1 MNPLNYNF
9 VVKLSAVGRRP
20 QVPTRFAV
28 HKRPTQ
34 RVGPKVSIILL
45 DWSCR
50 ESLHTLEWLNRQDVP
65 RSDYELIWIDLY
77 DRVPQ
82 EALAQADVVVTL
94 NQKGLYHK
102 HVGYNVGLL
111 LARGDV
117 ITICDSDAVFPQDF
131 VRSILTSFYEP
142 GTEKRR
148 SLVLMHD
155 ELRTSKTYPEALADA
170 EELKDQK
177 RWQWWDV
184 TPNAGACMSVLRDD
198 ALRFGGFDECSSY
211 RGYLCGPYDLGW
223 RLVNAGMPEIWHD
236 HSTVIWHFAHPD
248 PVGVNGFSP
257 SVRRLFENSYPHV
270 DLHALT
276 AVEHFSTGRLLPIR
290 ENPEIHSLRMARRK
304 IGTRFEERY
313 SNITGPRGFRR
324 WQSTLLRMMLL
335 AELVRSAIRL
345 QARDAL
351 SKLIG
356 KPAVDRIYRWL
367 FACDATGPVV
377 VGKAVTHNIVRYQG
391 AYYGV
396 PRSAGEVDFNDRR
409 QLQQRVYFSSQSRI
423 LLTLRIWQME
433 IVQGILRQL
442 RFRKRGSGRLH
453 DDGRRR
459 EIGRPF
465 SKGQPVVS
473 VELFAHLTSGD
484 GPLATSLPLSQQ
496 HENRAGLVQEFL
508 EESFQ
513 PARRPPAC
521 PSLPQP

>member
-9 VVKLSAVGRRP
+9 VVKLSAIGRRS
-20 QVPTRFAV
+20 QVPTRFIV

-77 DRVPQ
+77 DRVPP

-117 ITICDSDAVFPQDF
+117 VTICDSDAVFPRDF
-131 VRSILTSFYEP
+131 VRSIITSFYEP
-142 GTEKRR
+142 GTSKRR

-155 ELRTSKTYPEALADA
+155 ELRTSQTYPASLADA
-170 EELKDQK
+170 AQLKDQE

-198 ALRFGGFDECSSY
+198 ALRFGGFDECPSY

-223 RLVNAGMPEIWHD
+223 RLVNAGLPEIWHD

-248 PVGVNGFSP
+248 PIGVNGFTP

-276 AVEHFSTGRLLPIR
+276 AVEHFSTGRLLPKR
-290 ENPEIHSLRMARRK
+290 ENPEIHVLRMSRRR
-304 IGTRFEERY
+304 IGTRFEEKY
-313 SNITGPRGFRR
+313 SDITGPRGFRR
-324 WQSTLLRMMLL
+324 WQSALLRTLLL
-335 AELVRSAIRL
+335 ADLVGSAIRFQVRGAL
-345 QARDAL
+345 TRLLGRPSVDRLYHWLTARDN
-351 SKLIG
+351 S
-356 KPAVDRIYRWL
+356 
-367 FACDATGPVV
+367 GPVV
-377 VGKAVTHNIVRYQG
+377 VGQVVTHNIVHFQG
-391 AYYGV
+391 AYYAL
-396 PRSAGEVDFNDRR
+396 PRSAGPVDFRDRR
-409 QLQQRVYFSSQSRI
+409 QLQKRVTFVSQSRI
-423 LLTLRIWQME
+423 LLTLRVWQSE
-433 IVQGILRQL
+433 IVQAILRRL
-442 RFRKRGSGRLH
+442 RGRGRGAGRLYG
-453 DDGRRR
+453 DGWRRD
-459 EIGRPF
+459 IDPPSLQGP
-465 SKGQPVVS
+465 PVVS
-473 VELFAHLTSGD
+473 ADLFADLASGD
-484 GPLATSLPLSQQ
+484 GPRASSPGLSQQ
-496 HENRAGLVQEFL
+496 HQNRAVRVHEFV
-508 EESFQ
+508 EEPFQ
-513 PARRPPAC
+513 PVRRQPAC

>member
-9 VVKLSAVGRRP
+9 VVKLSAIGRRP

-50 ESLHTLEWLNRQDVP
+50 ESLHALEWLNRQDVP
-65 RSDYELIWIDLY
+65 RCDYELIWIDLY

-142 GTEKRR
+142 GTNNRR

-155 ELRTSKTYPEALADA
+155 ELRTAQTYPESLADA
-170 EELKDQK
+170 EELKDQE

-290 ENPEIHSLRMARRK
+290 ENPGDPLAPHGAAK

-335 AELVRSAIRL
+335 SDLLGSATRL
-345 QARDAL
+345 QARVAL
-351 SKLIG
+351 TKLIG
-356 KPAVDRIYRWL
+356 KPAVDRIYGWL
-367 FACDATGPVV
+367 FARNSPE
-377 VGKAVTHNIVRYQG
+377 
-391 AYYGV
+391 
-396 PRSAGEVDFNDRR
+396 S
-409 QLQQRVYFSSQSRI
+409 
-423 LLTLRIWQME
+423 
-433 IVQGILRQL
+433 
-442 RFRKRGSGRLH
+442 
-453 DDGRRR
+453 RRR
-459 EIGRPF
+459 GQGRDA
-465 SKGQPVVS
+465 QYR
-473 VELFAHLTSGD
+473 
-484 GPLATSLPLSQQ
+484 PLPG
-496 HENRAGLVQEFL
+496 GLL
-508 EESFQ
+508 
-513 PARRPPAC
+513 RRPPIGRTGRLQRPSSIGATSQVCFPIANSVDAAHLANGDRAGDPATTPFPGAAQDDFTRTAGAARLAC
-521 PSLPQP
+521 RSPKVSRLSQSSSLLISPVGTVPSQRTSL